1 MLDIAFRWWLR
12 VFQCTIVEEHEWS
25 LPSSPPAH
33 LYVDARG
40 VPPRCAAVLV
50 MDGRTSYTDGRP
62 AQELVQRFVARDDNQ
77 IASLEMLAITVGLS
91 TFAPELANRRVVAFS
106 DNTVAE
112 VWRSAVAIGAYWTC
126 TPFAGL
132 SEKRHRDRD

>member
-12 VFQCTIVEEHEWS
+12 VLQCTIVEEYEWS

-50 MDGRTSYTDGRP
+50 MDGHTSYTDGRP
-62 AQELVQRFVARDDNQ
+62 AQELVQRFAARDDNQ
-77 IASLEMLAITVGLS
+77 IASLEMLAIAVGLS
-91 TFAPELANRRVVAFS
+91 TFAPELANRRVVVYS

-112 VWRSAVAIGAYWTC
+112 VGQAIVTVGALPVLCVPYR
-126 TPFAGL
+126 AQ
-132 SEKRHRDRD
+132 